1 MPAMTAPQ
9 QQLLLLLSL
18 AVLLALLGVGRAA
31 KNLAEALRPMSD
43 QMQALQLLNKQISTL
58 MEAVKPGATTTKK
71 KKRTLS
77 KAEQA
82 EAWRELGSLYQT
94 KLLTHHEVGGGKQ
107 PRTDALAL
115 RAYDTALELAG
126 DDPQMVAKV
135 NLGKGILLKE
145 TGQGLQVAA
154 QDTRIHSTAPSYRP
168 QD

>member
-1 MPAMTAPQ
+1 MTAPQ
-9 QQLLLLLSL
+9 QQLLLLL

-58 MEAVKPGATTTKK
+58 MEAVKPGATTTTKK
-71 KKRTLS
+71 KKRTLT

-154 QDTRIHSTAPSYRP
+154 QDTAQRP
-168 QD
+168 RVCMMQD